1 MKARQHF
8 YVEEYTRGIPLNED
22 EEPKIS
28 SEPVDNQVE
37 EPSLYQFCSGFI
49 GNKHRERYERF
60 NEAERKYLGE
70 NIEDVGASADVWE
83 IQEDAFE
90 LIHSCS

>member
-8 YVEEYTRGIPLNED
+8 CVEEYTRGIPLNED

-28 SEPVDNQVE
+28 NETADNQVE

-49 GNKHRERYERF
+49 GNKHRERF

-70 NIEDVGASADVWE
+70 NIEDVGAPADVWE
-83 IQEDAFE
+83 IQGDAFE